1 MSGTLTGTGVLALA
15 LSPWVSGVLRPA
27 SELAQGGLSVV
38 TRPGLEGGRRA
49 GAETFLSAP

>member
-15 LSPWVSGVLRPA
+15 LSPCDPGVLRPV
-27 SELAQGGLSVV
+27 SELAQGGLSDVA
-38 TRPGLEGGRRA
+38 RPELEGGRRA

>member
-15 LSPWVSGVLRPA
+15 LSPCDPGLRPA
-27 SELAQGGLSVV
+27 SELAQGGLSVA
-38 TRPGLEGGRRA
+38 RPELEAGRRA